1 MDFLQYWYLRLTSRW
16 RWCRTGRAACLW
28 DKRKADE
35 THEWWKMMCND
46 GFCRV
51 SGLKRPGF
59 GILLRLTLLV
69 WYHRHPAEKKKQKGK
84 TVAASKSL
92 ICLCADLTESPC
104 FIQSQQ
110 SWKRNIWNEV
120 QRPHRAHIGDFRGS
134 LGFWCVKGLKCPSPN
149 KWA

>member
-1 MDFLQYWYLRLTSRW
+1 MDLLQYWYLRLTSRW

-59 GILLRLTLLV
+59 AILLRLTLLV
-69 WYHRHPAEKKKQKGK
+69 WCHRHPAEKKKQKGK
-84 TVAASKSL
+84 TVATSKSL
-92 ICLCADLTESPC
+92 ICLCADLIESPC
-104 FIQSQQ
+104 FIQIQQ
-110 SWKRNIWNEV
+110 IQLKTKYLKWSSKATP
-120 QRPHRAHIGDFRGS
+120 RPHRRFQRLAGLLMCSRFKVS
-134 LGFWCVKGLKCPSPN
+134 LS
-149 KWA
+149 